1 MKSLLSNKSLLVSAL
16 VFALL
21 VLVLAFFVDW
31 QTVLSQISQANL
43 GYLAVASVL
52 LVIGYVAYAIRWRL
66 LLHDKP
72 GFAPTFHA
80 SNAGN
85 MVNTLLP
92 LRPGDAARIFM
103 LGKKEEL
110 PLIEV
115 TSSIVVE
122 RWFEQIMRLAAL
134 GGAIVFGAGA
144 AVSLV
149 SILGST
155 AFLAAS
161 LLFMIWIVQR
171 RESVLDKY
179 PRWLAR
185 LPRITEE
192 QARHGLATLIDGLAS
207 MASVRKVFAALAWS
221 VITWT
226 FFWGFHYLC
235 LASLHQDLDIQTQ
248 LALSLGSLALVPP
261 SATTLPGVYQ
271 VSMVVPLSLVG
282 YDASLL
288 TSYALLMNIT
298 SLVWVMGLGLWGT
311 LWAGVEARQLFEKAE
326 KPTESS

>member
-1 MKSLLSNKSLLVSAL
+1 MFHLSKKGLLISTLVIILLMV
-16 VFALL
+16 
-21 VLVLAFFVDW
+21 VLALFVDW
-31 QTVLSQISQANL
+31 QTVLLQLKQANR
-43 GYLAVASVL
+43 VL
-52 LVIGYVAYAIRWRL
+52 LAAASLLLIAGFVTYAVRWRL
-66 LLHDKP
+66 LLHNKAGLIP
-72 GFAPTFHA
+72 VFHA

-115 TSSIVVE
+115 TTGILVE

-134 GGAIVFGAGA
+134 GGAIIFGAGV
-144 AVSLV
+144 AVSAA
-149 SILGST
+149 SILGSV

-161 LLFMIWIVQR
+161 LLFMVRMVQR
-171 RESVLDKY
+171 REYVLETY
-179 PRWLAR
+179 PGWLAH
-185 LPRITEE
+185 LPRLTEE
-192 QARHGLATLIDGLAS
+192 QARHGLTSLIDGLS
-207 MASVRKVFAALAWS
+207 GMASVRKIFAALLWS

-235 LASLHQDLDIQTQ
+235 LAAIPQNLDLQTQ

-261 SATTLPGVYQ
+261 SATTLPGIYQ

-298 SLVWVMGLGLWGT
+298 ELVWVIGLGLWGT
-311 LWAGVEARQLFEKAE
+311 LRTGVATRQLFESAE
-326 KPTESS
+326 INP